1 MDIVPSMHIRN
12 GCCIK
17 IQHDNY
23 HAMEIFSSSPVKAA
37 KYWEEQGASTIHI
50 VDMDGV
56 LVGRLV
62 NEDAI
67 RSIAEA
73 VSIPIQVGGGLR
85 TIKDIENVLRLG
97 ADSAVIG
104 TKAVEKPLFI
114 RDLLQVLP
122 AEKIIVSIDAING
135 MVTTD
140 GWAKLSSFNSV
151 NMARTMRSYGV
162 HRIAYTDIDS
172 VLNGP
177 NIEHMEEMLGISGI
191 EVMVAGGISSKKEL
205 EMINS
210 IHAPKVIVGKALYD
224 GSISLKNALETYAN
238 NS

>member
-1 MDIVPSMHIRN
+1 MDIIPSMHIRN

-23 HAMEIFSSSPVKAA
+23 HAMEIFLSSPVKAA
-37 KYWEEQGASTIHI
+37 KYWEEQGASVIHI

-56 LVGRLV
+56 FVGHLV

-67 RSIAEA
+67 RSIAEE

-85 TIKDIENVLRLG
+85 TIKDVENVLHLG

-104 TKAVEKPLFI
+104 TKAVEKPSFI
-114 RDLLQVLP
+114 RDLLQVFP
-122 AEKIIVSIDAING
+122 TEKIVVSIDAING

-140 GWAKLSSFNSV
+140 GWAKLSSFNAV

-162 HRIAYTDIDS
+162 QNIVYTDIDS
-172 VLNGP
+172 ILNGP
-177 NIEHMEEMLGISGI
+177 NIEHMREMLGISGLKI
-191 EVMVAGGISSKKEL
+191 AVAGGISSEKEL
-205 EMINS
+205 ELIRG
-210 IHAPKVIVGKALYD
+210 IEAPRVIVGKALYD
-224 GSISLKNALETYAN
+224 GSISLQNALETYA
-238 NS
+238 